1 MRASTTARP
10 TLASTATTDAAMT
23 TVVTESSY
31 MSRACSA
38 ESPASIIRAVNTSAP
53 TTATPTARITS
64 PTAADAMAASAIRP
78 AMPARDHVR
87 AARYPTPRTVC
98 T

>member
-1 MRASTTARP
+1 M
-10 TLASTATTDAAMT
+10 DAAMT

-53 TTATPTARITS
+53 TTATPIAQDHEPDGGRGDRRQRD
-64 PTAADAMAASAIRP
+64 PAGDAP
-78 AMPARDHVR
+78 RDHVR
-87 AARYPTPRTVC
+87 AAR
-98 T
+98 